1 MCARSCRFCNG
12 STADSRNSINFG
24 AVLTPRPI
32 LLVEDDPDTRTMM
45 AMALEM
51 AGVDVVVATN
61 GVEAYNL
68 ARAHRPRL
76 ILLDLMMP
84 TMSGEEF
91 RRAQLA
97 NRDIRDIP
105 VVVVSARH
113 DATRIARR
121 MKASECLTKPVDFD
135 KLAAVVTRYFGPT

>member
-1 MCARSCRFCNG
+1 
-12 STADSRNSINFG
+12 
-24 AVLTPRPI
+24 
-32 LLVEDDPDTRTMM
+32 MM

-51 AGVDVVVATN
+51 VGVNVVIATN

-68 ARAHRPRL
+68 ARAHQPRL

-97 NRDIRDIP
+97 NQDIRDIP

-121 MKASECLTKPVDFD
+121 MKATDCLTKPIDFD
-135 KLAAVVTRYFGPT
+135 KLAAVVTRHYG

>member
-1 MCARSCRFCNG
+1 M
-12 STADSRNSINFG
+12 
-24 AVLTPRPI
+24 LTPRPI

-45 AMALEM
+45 TMALEM
-51 AGVDVVVATN
+51 AGVDVVIATN

-68 ARAHRPRL
+68 ARTHRPRL

-97 NRDIRDIP
+97 NQDIRDIP

>member
-1 MCARSCRFCNG
+1 
-12 STADSRNSINFG
+12 
-24 AVLTPRPI
+24 VLSSRPI

-45 AMALEM
+45 TLALEM
-51 AGVDVVVATN
+51 AGADVVIATN

-68 ARAHRPRL
+68 ARSHRPRL

-84 TMSGEEF
+84 TMTGEEF

-97 NRDIRDIP
+97 NQDIRDIP
-105 VVVVSARH
+105 VVVISARH

-121 MKASECLTKPVDFD
+121 MKASECLTKPIDFD
-135 KLAAVVTRYFGPT
+135 KLAAVVTRYSSPP

>member
-1 MCARSCRFCNG
+1 
-12 STADSRNSINFG
+12 
-24 AVLTPRPI
+24 VLTPRPI

-45 AMALEM
+45 TMALEM
-51 AGVDVVVATN
+51 AGVDVVIATN

-68 ARAHRPRL
+68 ARTHRPRL

-97 NRDIRDIP
+97 NQDIRDIP